1 MWAVLVLRLA
11 GSVLSKLESTHEFYT
26 SCSADEMMMV
36 LSSTN
41 SLIAELLFAHV
52 FMGGRKVSLLQEL

>member
-11 GSVLSKLESTHEFYT
+11 GSVLSKLKSTHEFYT

-41 SLIAELLFAHV
+41 SLIAELLFAYV
-52 FMGGRKVSLLQEL
+52 FMRGRKVSLLQEL

>member
-1 MWAVLVLRLA
+1 M
-11 GSVLSKLESTHEFYT
+11 LSKLESIHEFYT
-26 SCSADEMMMV
+26 SCSADEMMINS
-36 LSSTN
+36 LINSIN